1 MKKSGID
8 HLYIYLDRHIK
19 LVQGY
24 TEIPE
29 LPFIIKSCRLKPYEY
44 VFGGTRKLVLMRKWF
59 DEFGCT
65 LNLVGK
71 TPIITRN
78 DLSIDRSK
86 LICTDLY
93 YGLPIPKIAKM
104 SKAVHI
110 CAGIDEDKFEETYFL
125 TFLGIDNYLRSYL
138 YLWGEWE
145 VVSPLLLGMRVLTF
159 IARDV
164 ETKPVIQK
172 ETYKMFPMACA
183 RGQSYLC
190 CLPMKSVFLEKI
202 CKRHEVLGEIFR

>member
-1 MKKSGID
+1 MKKPGID
-8 HLYIYLDRHIK
+8 QLYISLDRHIK
-19 LVQGY
+19 LVKGY

-29 LPFIIKSCRLKPYEY
+29 LPFIIKSCRLKPVEY
-44 VFGGTRKLVLMRKWF
+44 VFEGVRKLVLMRKWY

-93 YGLPIPKIAKM
+93 YGLSLPKIAKM
-104 SKAVHI
+104 SKLVHI
-110 CAGIDEDKFEETYFL
+110 CEGIDEDKFEETYFL

-145 VVSPLLLGMRVLTF
+145 AVSPLLLGMEMLTF
-159 IARDV
+159 IARNNENGYV
-164 ETKPVIQK
+164 RKK
-172 ETYKMFPMACA
+172 NNSKSFPMACVK
-183 RGQSYLC
+183 GTSCLTY
-190 CLPMKSVFLEKI
+190 LPM
-202 CKRHEVLGEIFR
+202 HERLLVNLVKKHEILGEIFR